1 MKKKNKGRK
10 SITAVGTVLA
20 AGLTPGI
27 ASVTPTTPPPSAD
40 VELTA
45 ADAISINGEV
55 LDFDELFAMNQINRD
70 PRDIP
75 KVYGPP
81 VTVSD
86 KEKAERERIRRE
98 RARQDS
104 IDRLRAQ
111 KLVYGPPPPRYHYVG
126 PDELRNIA
134 ARDQQEAIHLV
145 VSKLLNFCST
155 MVFSEAIDPTVPLE
169 RRDISRDLKM
179 DNSQLEMLEKLLDD
193 QYGVQATTDMIKQLG
208 TLESVARF
216 IVTVATPIKKD

>member
-27 ASVTPTTPPPSAD
+27 AAGTPATPPPSAD

-55 LDFDELFAMNQINRD
+55 FDFDELFAMNQINRD

-81 VTVSD
+81 PSISE

-111 KLVYGPPPPRYHYVG
+111 KLVYGPPPPRYQYVG

-155 MVFSEAIDPTVPLE
+155 MVFSEAIDPTVPLQ
-169 RRDISRDLKM
+169 RRDINRDLKM
-179 DNSQLEMLEKLLDD
+179 DDSQLEMLERLLDD
-193 QYGVQATTDMIKQLG
+193 QYGVQATKDQIKQLG
-208 TLESVARF
+208 TLEGIARF
-216 IVTVATPIKKD
+216 VVTVATPIKED